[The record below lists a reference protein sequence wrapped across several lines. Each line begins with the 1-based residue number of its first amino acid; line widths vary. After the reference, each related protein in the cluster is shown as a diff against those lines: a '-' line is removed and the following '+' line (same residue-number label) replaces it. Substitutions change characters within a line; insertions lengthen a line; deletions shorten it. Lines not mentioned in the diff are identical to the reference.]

1 VITLFKSKGT
11 LDRAFDAIL
20 SHEIQK
26 LNTHLPKQR
35 RRMSELLRR
44 TDPTVEA
51 VDGSSILLRTTELE
65 ELARLVPKEYQDRL
79 RLPIVVLR
87 RTELGKSTYTVAG
100 EPIEEFTVKKI
111 LGVTENDYRG
121 MYTDRAPFFLYR
133 PQVVELLRKYHTL
146 FVIGFGVPRELWDY
160 ARSRD

>member
-1 VITLFKSKGT
+1 MFKSKGT
-11 LDRAFDAIL
+11 LDRAFDAVL

-35 RRMSELLRR
+35 QTMSELLRR

-51 VDGSSILLRTTELE
+51 VDGSSILLRTAELE
-65 ELARLVPKEYQDRL
+65 ELSMIVPKEYQDRL
-79 RLPIVVLR
+79 RLPILVLR

-111 LGVTENDYRG
+111 LGATETDYRE

-133 PQVVELLRKYHTL
+133 PQVVELLRKYHSL